1 MENVSFLY
9 LRMWTSFEIEKVQEM
24 YANLEKES
32 LEDFLPPNLI
42 DVIANHGDMVYQNLR
57 YTVYRIQYF
66 K

>member
-1 MENVSFLY
+1 
-9 LRMWTSFEIEKVQEM
+9 MWTSFEIEKVQEM